1 MLDKSPGRREARDV
15 PPFSYVDAVLPVR
28 EDLPATHRR
37 AWRRLAEPG
46 TWWTGRER
54 VAIAAE
60 VRRAARCGYCRAR
73 KVALSPNAVEGAH
86 QSLGALPEAV
96 VEVIHRVVTDP
107 ARLSRSWYEKLR
119 ADGVTDA
126 HYVETIGVIV
136 TVVSIDSFHRGL
148 GVPPEPLPEPL
159 AGEPS
164 RRRPPAAKLDQAWV
178 PMLAEGQATDPE
190 ARTFMRRR
198 NPNVLRALS
207 LVPDEVRGLRELS
220 AAQYLPLEQLLN
232 LRAGRSLR
240 RVQMELIAG
249 RVSALNECFY

>member
-1 MLDKSPGRREARDV
+1 
-15 PPFSYVDAVLPVR
+15 
-28 EDLPATHRR
+28 
-37 AWRRLAEPG
+37 
-46 TWWTGRER
+46 

>member
-1 MLDKSPGRREARDV
+1 M

>member
-1 MLDKSPGRREARDV
+1 MA
-15 PPFSYVDAVLPVR
+15 PFSYADAALPVR

-37 AWRRLAEPG
+37 AWRRLAQPG
-46 TWWTGRER
+46 TWWSGRER

-60 VRRAARCGYCRAR
+60 VRQAARCSYCRAR
-73 KVALSPNAVEGAH
+73 KVALSPDAVAGAH
-86 QSLGALPEAV
+86 ESLGALPEAV

-107 ARLSRSWYEKLR
+107 ARLSRSWYEQVR

-126 HYVETIGVIV
+126 QYVETIGVIV

-164 RRRPPAAKLDQAWV
+164 RRRPPAAKLDRACL
-178 PMLAEGQATDPE
+178 PMIAEGQAMGPE
-190 ARTFMRRR
+190 ARIFMRRR

-220 AAQYLPLEQLLN
+220 AAQYLPLEQLMN

-240 RVQMELIAG
+240 RMQIELIAG

>member
-1 MLDKSPGRREARDV
+1 M
-15 PPFSYVDAVLPVR
+15 PPFSYVGAVLPVR